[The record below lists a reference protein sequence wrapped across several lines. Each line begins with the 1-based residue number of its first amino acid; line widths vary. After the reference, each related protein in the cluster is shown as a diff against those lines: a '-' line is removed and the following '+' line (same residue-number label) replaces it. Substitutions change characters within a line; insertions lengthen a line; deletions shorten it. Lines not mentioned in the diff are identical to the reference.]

1 METTPP
7 HATQAHEATGDGS
20 APLPDWIEEIAPLDL
35 LIALA
40 AHKRTVIGTTLVVG
54 FLAVCVCLLLPNT
67 YTAEVVLMPPQN
79 QSIGSALGAQLG
91 SLSGVAALAGGGLLK
106 NSNELYTSLFRSRT
120 VEDAMINRFGL
131 VDLYRA
137 HTLSQARMQ
146 FERHALVDGTR
157 KDGLIHITVTDTE
170 PNRAARIANG
180 YVEAYR
186 DLSRHLA
193 LTEAGQRRF
202 FFEQQMEQTKEDLAH
217 AEEALKVTEQKTGVI
232 QLDGQARALLESGAI
247 LRAQVAAKQVQ
258 VQAMRTY
265 ATGENAQLKQAEQE
279 LETLRGQLAAL
290 GGSATPPDGLL
301 VPKGAVPE
309 AGLEYMRKLRDVK
322 YYEAIFEILAR
333 QYEMAKLDEARQG
346 AVIQVVDPAAPPDR
360 KSAPKR
366 TLIVLGALA
375 GGLVL
380 GVVLA
385 LAQNAWARMNANGAI
400 SEKLALFRQNLLG
413 RRAGSTQA

>member
-7 HATQAHEATGDGS
+7 HATRAQLASGDES
-20 APLPDWIEEIAPLDL
+20 APLANWTEEIVPLDL

-40 AHKRTVIGTTLVVG
+40 ARKRTVIVTTLVVG
-54 FLAVCVCLLLPNT
+54 FLAACVCLLLPNT

-91 SLSGVAALAGGGLLK
+91 SLSGAAALAGGGLLK
-106 NSNELYTSLFRSRT
+106 NSNELYISLFHSRT

-146 FERHALVDGTR
+146 FERHTLVDGTR

-217 AEEALKVTEQKTGVI
+217 AEEALKETEQKTGVI

-366 TLIVLGALA
+366 TLIVLGALV

-380 GVVLA
+380 GVALA

-413 RRAGSTQA
+413 RRTGSTQA